1 MTMALRKIALM
12 HRLFGVCEGHACREC
27 SNLVKGR
34 YHDRI
39 LTKCK
44 VYGLTHSEASDWAG
58 RWQACGMF
66 NRGVY
71 GVCFVS
77 GEKGGG
83 RQWLIHGISWKMGS
97 LWRQPHETN
106 HNPAERRGAYQHSG

>member
-1 MTMALRKIALM
+1 MALRKINLM
-12 HRLFGVCEGHACREC
+12 HKFFGITECHAFREC
-27 SNLVKGR
+27 CNLVKGR

-66 NRGVY
+66 NKTWDKQPVMREVIPERKQKEADNTPLEG
-71 GVCFVS
+71 
-77 GEKGGG
+77 
-83 RQWLIHGISWKMGS
+83 QMS
-97 LWRQPHETN
+97 LEV
-106 HNPAERRGAYQHSG
+106 

>member
-1 MTMALRKIALM
+1 MALRKIALM

-27 SNLVKGR
+27 GNLVRGR

-66 NRGVY
+66 NRELNKQPVIREVVPERKQKEADNTPLEG
-71 GVCFVS
+71 
-77 GEKGGG
+77 
-83 RQWLIHGISWKMGS
+83 QIS
-97 LWRQPHETN
+97 LEV
-106 HNPAERRGAYQHSG
+106 

>member
-1 MTMALRKIALM
+1 MALRKIALM

-44 VYGLTHSEASDWAG
+44 VYGMTHSEASDWAG
-58 RWQACGMF
+58 RWQACGAF
-66 NRGVY
+66 NQAINRGPIIRDV
-71 GVCFVS
+71 VPDRR
-77 GEKGGG
+77 KN
-83 RQWLIHGISWKMGS
+83 
-97 LWRQPHETN
+97 ETDSS
-106 HNPAERRGAYQHSG
+106 PLDGQMMMETV

>member
-1 MTMALRKIALM
+1 MAIRKIDLM
-12 HRLFGVCEGHACREC
+12 HRLFGTADGHACREC

-34 YHDRI
+34 YHDHI

-66 NRGVY
+66 NRAWDKQPVMREVRPERKQKEADNAPLEG
-71 GVCFVS
+71 
-77 GEKGGG
+77 
-83 RQWLIHGISWKMGS
+83 QIS
-97 LWRQPHETN
+97 LEV
-106 HNPAERRGAYQHSG
+106 

>member
-1 MTMALRKIALM
+1 MAIRKIALM
-12 HRLFGVCEGHACREC
+12 HKLFGKRYGHACREC

-58 RWQACGMF
+58 KWQACGMF
-66 NRGVY
+66 NQPWGKQPVIKEVRPERKQKEADNTPLEG
-71 GVCFVS
+71 
-77 GEKGGG
+77 
-83 RQWLIHGISWKMGS
+83 QMS
-97 LWRQPHETN
+97 LEV
-106 HNPAERRGAYQHSG
+106 

>member
-1 MTMALRKIALM
+1 MALRKIALM

-27 SNLVKGR
+27 SNLVNGR

-66 NRGVY
+66 NREWDKQPVIREVVPERKQKEADNTPMDG
-71 GVCFVS
+71 
-77 GEKGGG
+77 
-83 RQWLIHGISWKMGS
+83 QIS
-97 LWRQPHETN
+97 LEV
-106 HNPAERRGAYQHSG
+106 

>member
-1 MTMALRKIALM
+1 MAMRKIALM

-44 VYGLTHSEASDWAG
+44 VYGMTHSEASDWAV
-58 RWQACGMF
+58 RWQACGAF
-66 NRGVY
+66 NQAINRGPIIRDV
-71 GVCFVS
+71 VPDR
-77 GEKGGG
+77 
-83 RQWLIHGISWKMGS
+83 RQK
-97 LWRQPHETN
+97 ETDSS
-106 HNPAERRGAYQHSG
+106 PLDGQMMMEVLDA

>member
-1 MTMALRKIALM
+1 MMAIRKIALM
-12 HRLFGVCEGHACREC
+12 HKLFGKRYGHACREC

-58 RWQACGMF
+58 KWQACGMF
-66 NRGVY
+66 NQPWDKQPVIREVRPERKQKETDNTPLEG
-71 GVCFVS
+71 
-77 GEKGGG
+77 
-83 RQWLIHGISWKMGS
+83 QMS
-97 LWRQPHETN
+97 LEV
-106 HNPAERRGAYQHSG
+106 

>member
-1 MTMALRKIALM
+1 MALRKIALM

-34 YHDRI
+34 YHYRI
-39 LTKCK
+39 LTKCE

-66 NRGVY
+66 NRTWDKQPVIRE
-71 GVCFVS
+71 VVP
-77 GEKGGG
+77 ERK
-83 RQWLIHGISWKMGS
+83 RQEADNTPLDGQISF
-97 LWRQPHETN
+97 EV
-106 HNPAERRGAYQHSG
+106 

>member
-1 MTMALRKIALM
+1 MAIRKIALM
-12 HRLFGVCEGHACREC
+12 QKLFGKRYGQTCREC

-58 RWQACGMF
+58 KWQACGMF
-66 NRGVY
+66 NQPWDKQPVITEVRPERKQKEADNTPLDG
-71 GVCFVS
+71 
-77 GEKGGG
+77 
-83 RQWLIHGISWKMGS
+83 QMS
-97 LWRQPHETN
+97 LEV
-106 HNPAERRGAYQHSG
+106 